1 MSRANEYSTV
11 KPKLSKSEIR
21 AEITNR
27 AARAI
32 IGAESARL
40 TTKTTRLRKAR
51 LESEARL
58 VESAPP
64 SKLRAGRRRAGTQ
77 S

>member
-1 MSRANEYSTV
+1 MSRLNDTSMV

-40 TTKTTRLRKAR
+40 TTKTARLRKAR
-51 LESEARL
+51 LESEA
-58 VESAPP
+58 EMTKSAPP